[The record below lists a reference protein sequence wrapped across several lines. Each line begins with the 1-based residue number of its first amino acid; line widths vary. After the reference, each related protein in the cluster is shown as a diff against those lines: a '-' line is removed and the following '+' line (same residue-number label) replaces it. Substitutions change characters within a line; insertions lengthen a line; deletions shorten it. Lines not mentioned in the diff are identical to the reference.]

1 MSELAQITPDTLFT
15 FLNYAVLP
23 FWALLIVAPVFKLT
37 DILVH
42 SVAVPIILG
51 VTYAWL
57 LATALWGGTPVPEG
71 AGFGTLDGVMKLFSV
86 KEALVAGW
94 AHYLVFDLFIG
105 AWQARDA
112 QRIGLNHF
120 VLIPCLA
127 LTLLV
132 GPVGLLAYL
141 LIRGLTGRAGWS
153 LFEG

>member
-1 MSELAQITPDTLFT
+1 
-15 FLNYAVLP
+15 
-23 FWALLIVAPVFKLT
+23 
-37 DILVH
+37 
-42 SVAVPIILG
+42 VAVPIILG